1 MHEPGS
7 MDISQHK
14 SMYGAFMGM
23 TKFGIISM
31 IILLALLGIFV
42 A

>member
-14 SMYGAFMGM
+14 SMYGNFMGL
-23 TKFGIISM
+23 TKFGIGFC
-31 IILLALLGIFV
+31 IILLVLMALFLL
-42 A
+42 

>member
-14 SMYGAFMGM
+14 SMYSHFMGL
-23 TKFGIISM
+23 TKFGIVFC
-31 IILLALLGIFV
+31 IILLVLMAIFLV
-42 A
+42 

>member
-1 MHEPGS
+1 MFEPGS

-14 SMYGAFMGM
+14 SMYGSFMGM
-23 TKFGIISM
+23 TKFGIVFM